1 MIYLYCMLGRNIFFL
16 HKRIPDTV
24 LPLLTIFTDILK
36 HFLYLPLAL
45 PLRLRKPPRHERCP
59 HSAAGG
65 EGEVE
70 DGGRLPPS
78 PVLRPGPHPGDGEGA
93 RPVEGGSQGGGE
105 RAGGGRGELGV

>member
-1 MIYLYCMLGRNIFFL
+1 MIYLYRMLGSNIFFL

-45 PLRLRKPPRHERCP
+45 PLCLRQFLSHEGGPCG
-59 HSAAGG
+59 AAGG
-65 EGEVE
+65 EREVE

-78 PVLRPGPHPGDGEGA
+78 PVLRPRPHPGDGEGA
-93 RPVEGGSQGGGE
+93 RPVEGGGQGGGE